1 MIYDHKSI
9 FIYVDYILILSTSLL
24 LYGFLNC
31 FVDRFYV
38 QLTCY
43 IFIHNYLLVILDF
56 CKITYLITFFFSVK
70 TNRNINL
77 KQHRVSQNKL
87 SKLIMHISSY
97 SFIKNVSPISWIQE
111 KTLYI
116 ELRQWTLKIVFFT
129 DQWSLTND
137 EPKCSNTASCVE
149 QMCY

>member
-31 FVDRFYV
+31 FVDRFLCATYM
-38 QLTCY
+38 LH
-43 IFIHNYLLVILDF
+43 ILVILDF
-56 CKITYLITFFFSVK
+56 CKITHLITFFFSVK

-129 DQWSLTND
+129 DQWSLNND